1 MGWPM
6 TQQDNIDIFLSL
18 RSVAVVG
25 ASRDRNKYGNII
37 YRNLV
42 SRGVKAFPV
51 NPEAATVEGDTSYP
65 SLADLPEKVEGA
77 VIVVPPD
84 RAERVVREAV
94 AAGIPSIWL
103 QPGAESR
110 EAVRFCEALGL
121 CLVWNACILV
131 ESRRAASGR

>member
-1 MGWPM
+1 M

-18 RSVAVVG
+18 KRVAVVG
-25 ASRDRNKYGNII
+25 ASRARNKYGNII

-42 SRGVKAFPV
+42 GRGVKAFPV
-51 NPEAATVEGDTSYP
+51 NPEAAMVEGDISYP
-65 SLADLPEKVEGA
+65 SLAELPEKVEGA

-84 RAERVVREAV
+84 RTEKVVREAV

-110 EAVRFCEALGL
+110 EAVRFCEASGL

-131 ESRRAASGR
+131 ESRRAASGS